1 MDNIKKNIYLLV
13 MFYNIVLMDCCCCNF
28 FILVLIIRIKILVL
42 LYKEFLIF
50 GFIRIFFNY

>member
-1 MDNIKKNIYLLV
+1 

-42 LYKEFLIF
+42 LYKEFFIF